1 MPQDQNQKM
10 TVFLLNAMNTTCG
23 GNRSFPHLFNGPARQ
38 ENPWSIP
45 DSKLMQALQLLCDA
59 FYDGYVDVDISPS
72 SAAFRLVSL
81 P

>member
-1 MPQDQNQKM
+1 MWWKQVIPSLIQW
-10 TVFLLNAMNTTCG
+10 A
-23 GNRSFPHLFNGPARQ
+23 SRQ

-45 DSKLMQALQLLCDA
+45 DAKLMQALQLLCDA

-72 SAAFRLVSL
+72 SAAFHLVSL